1 MHTARDAQGHRKVRE
16 IVAVP
21 GRVEGDIVETADV
34 LLANLW
40 LLLRQRVALHD
51 DRGDV
56 PGWVL
61 ITLMTAGIVM
71 ALWIVAEPKLSS
83 LLSSALNISG
93 DPNK

>member
-1 MHTARDAQGHRKVRE
+1 MSA
-16 IVAVP
+16 
-21 GRVEGDIVETADV
+21 
-34 LLANLW
+34 LLAHLW
-40 LLLRQRVALHD
+40 LVARQRLALHD

>member
-1 MHTARDAQGHRKVRE
+1 MTDLLSHLWVVVRS
-16 IVAVP
+16 
-21 GRVEGDIVETADV
+21 RLSLYGDS
-34 LLANLW
+34 W
-40 LLLRQRVALHD
+40 GD